1 MIAWQDAMNG
11 MFELL
16 GAPFIFLSVIKLY
29 KEKVVR
35 GVSWYAVAFFASW
48 GYWNL
53 FYYFHLHQW
62 CSFTGGLA
70 IVTVNTIWLGQM
82 LYYISKE
89 KKNVATRIDKS

>member
-53 FYYFHLHQW
+53 FYYFHLHQY
-62 CSFTGGLA
+62 CSWIGGMF
-70 IVTVNTIWLGQM
+70 IVIVNTTWLIQM
-82 LYYISKE
+82 AYYIKKE
-89 KKNVATRIDKS
+89 NNDKKMLGN